1 VSDEPDRAEIA
12 AGIRAKAAELAERSP
27 APEQMQGE
35 TRDRVVYILH
45 LPGGQTYIG
54 QPRAA
59 GPEPE
64 AGQ

>member
-1 VSDEPDRAEIA
+1 VVTDAEAAMSGEPEQ
-12 AGIRAKAAELAERSP
+12 